1 MELIRPL
8 HRENVPRLSKVGISV
23 AALILNIEKEK
34 TETSRYGKESVK
46 TCSALGPPGN

>member
-8 HRENVPRLSKVGISV
+8 HRENVPRLSKVGIFV
-23 AALILNIEKEK
+23 TALILNIQKEK
-34 TETSRYGKESVK
+34 TETSRYGEESVK